1 MDPFISMIVLWGP
14 SWAPRNWALCEGQLL
29 AISTNTA
36 LFSLIGTIYG
46 GDGRTTFALPDF
58 RGRVPIGQGT
68 GPGLTPYRIGAKGGV
83 ESVTLNSLQIPSH
96 SHLANTSGL
105 SVVIEASKD
114 YADQDEPGNG
124 RVLARSATASFARVN
139 IYKDSA
145 TNLEPLAGGAVGGTV
160 VIGNTGGSQS
170 HTNVQPFQVVSFI
183 MALYGIFPSR
193 N

>member
-14 SWAPRNWALCEGQLL
+14 SWSPRNWALCEGQLL

-83 ESVTLNSLQIPSH
+83 ERVTLNSLQIPSH
-96 SHLANTSGL
+96 NHIANTSGL
-105 SVVIEASKD
+105 SVVIEASTDNAAVSQPAAGK
-114 YADQDEPGNG
+114 A
-124 RVLARSATASFARVN
+124 LAAGYDNAQFRPIE
-139 IYKDSA
+139 IYGDA
-145 TNLEPLAGGAVGGTV
+145 TNLVPISGGAVGGTV

-193 N
+193 S